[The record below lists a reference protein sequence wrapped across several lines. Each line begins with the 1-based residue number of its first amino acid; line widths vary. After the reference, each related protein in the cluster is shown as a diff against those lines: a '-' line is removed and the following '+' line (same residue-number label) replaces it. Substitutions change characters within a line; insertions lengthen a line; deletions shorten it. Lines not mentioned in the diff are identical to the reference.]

1 VATLAPVSTGN
12 TVVRLTLTAAD
23 IGTPT
28 SAALTGLVSRLKTF
42 ETAVKGLA
50 ANSGRTA
57 SLDSNG
63 VTGAEFD
70 YTAGTVKATGVTV
83 TINGKMYPANLQS

>member
-1 VATLAPVSTGN
+1 VATLAPVSAGN

-50 ANSGRTA
+50 NAKTA

-63 VTGAEFD
+63 VAGAEFD
-70 YTAGTVKATGVTV
+70 YTAGTVKAT
-83 TINGKMYPANLQS
+83 